1 MEIASAYTLIM
12 SFQGLRYIFGQFGE
26 ISSVFLKT
34 VGTHAQAR
42 GNTTW
47 AFVTFDDPL
56 AAMTAME
63 KVNMNGLFGLQVK
76 LAMSEQ
82 EKCDKRMAEDQKEMV
97 DAEQQ
102 RRIEAFERTQGIG
115 RQEYP
120 VSDALGGPMEG
131 RAFQLKVTL

>member
-1 MEIASAYTLIM
+1 M
-12 SFQGLRYIFGQFGE
+12 FQGLRYIFGQFGE
-26 ISSVFLKT
+26 ISSVYLKS
-34 VGTHAQAR
+34 VGTNAQVR

-47 AFVTFDDPL
+47 AFVTFDNPF
-56 AAMTAME
+56 AASTAME
-63 KVNMNGLFGLQVK
+63 KVNMNSMFGLRVK

-82 EKCDKRMAEDQKEMV
+82 EKCDKRMAEDEKEMV
-97 DAEQQ
+97 DSEQQ

-131 RAFQLKVTL
+131 KAFQLKVTLKIIVLRQV